1 MYLSKPLYVAI
12 TIIIIII
19 IEYVQ
24 HLKVIKS
31 YLLEISII
39 YLWYKRYLTSLK
51 TLLSSNNNTH
61 CKSNIIS
68 SGEKTFCIKIAVFRI
83 SIGSLFDIKKIY
95 LSLAF

>member
-1 MYLSKPLYVAI
+1 MLYVFDNNNNNNSNCNI
-12 TIIIIII
+12 
-19 IEYVQ
+19 Q
-24 HLKVIKS
+24 W
-31 YLLEISII
+31 
-39 YLWYKRYLTSLK
+39 LWQIHTQ

>member
-39 YLWYKRYLTSLK
+39 YLWYKRYLTSLILSIP
-51 TLLSSNNNTH
+51 TLLNKGNN
-61 CKSNIIS
+61 
-68 SGEKTFCIKIAVFRI
+68 KITELRTI
-83 SIGSLFDIKKIY
+83 LQRESQNS
-95 LSLAF
+95 

>member
-1 MYLSKPLYVAI
+1 LYVAI

-39 YLWYKRYLTSLK
+39 YLWYKRYLTSLILSIP
-51 TLLSSNNNTH
+51 TLLNKGNN
-61 CKSNIIS
+61 
-68 SGEKTFCIKIAVFRI
+68 KITELRTI
-83 SIGSLFDIKKIY
+83 LQRDSQNS
-95 LSLAF
+95 

>member
-19 IEYVQ
+19 NEYVQ

-39 YLWYKRYLTSLK
+39 YLWYKRYLTSLILSIP
-51 TLLSSNNNTH
+51 TLLNKGNN
-61 CKSNIIS
+61 
-68 SGEKTFCIKIAVFRI
+68 KITELRTI
-83 SIGSLFDIKKIY
+83 LQRESQNS
-95 LSLAF
+95 

>member
-31 YLLEISII
+31 YLLEVSII
-39 YLWYKRYLTSLK
+39 YLWYKRYLTSLILSIP
-51 TLLSSNNNTH
+51 TLLNKGNN
-61 CKSNIIS
+61 
-68 SGEKTFCIKIAVFRI
+68 KITELRTI
-83 SIGSLFDIKKIY
+83 LQRESQNS
-95 LSLAF
+95 

>member
-12 TIIIIII
+12 TIIIII

-39 YLWYKRYLTSLK
+39 YLWYKRYLTSLILSIP
-51 TLLSSNNNTH
+51 TLLNKGNN
-61 CKSNIIS
+61 
-68 SGEKTFCIKIAVFRI
+68 KITELRTI
-83 SIGSLFDIKKIY
+83 LQRESQNS
-95 LSLAF
+95 